1 MGRNTD
7 RDWLAPH
14 TEYVRTRKPEEPEET
29 EDETPT

>member
-7 RDWLAPH
+7 RNWLAPH
-14 TEYVRTRKPEEPEET
+14 TEYARTQRPDSREET